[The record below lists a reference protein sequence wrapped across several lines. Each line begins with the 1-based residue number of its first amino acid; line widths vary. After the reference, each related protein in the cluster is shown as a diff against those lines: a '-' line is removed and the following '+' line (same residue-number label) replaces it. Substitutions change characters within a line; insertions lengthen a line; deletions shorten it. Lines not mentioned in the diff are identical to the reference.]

1 MSGWGHVNPNASWRH
16 RCDALPFAPAECLGR
31 CIFKTR
37 LASNGGWCQNAILR
51 KQLCGNTF
59 VTKKEKTY
67 LVPFGYVCS
76 LTSNSNFD
84 ASYHQTSSPLAT
96 LHFCSKYAQFQLQP
110 HISEHTSRRHQE
122 VKTRGAIAT
131 SKPSHHNCPKRSYL
145 VAVNK
150 IVGSRRLT
158 ECA

>member
-1 MSGWGHVNPNASWRH
+1 MRRIAFCSGRMPGTLHFQNETSFEWRVVSK
-16 RCDALPFAPAECLGR
+16 CN
-31 CIFKTR
+31 
-37 LASNGGWCQNAILR
+37 SSQAILR
-51 KQLCGNTF
+51 KHICNKNKNLWVRSDMYVVLPRIQILTQVITNPQ
-59 VTKKEKTY
+59 
-67 LVPFGYVCS
+67 VPWQRCIFAPNMR
-76 LTSNSNFD
+76 NSR
-84 ASYHQTSSPLAT
+84 
-96 LHFCSKYAQFQLQP
+96 LQP